1 MADEIDPLT
10 VPAVLPANVPR
21 TTSEGYPTKFLLNW
35 EQQQQ
40 SWFVNNTITLQT
52 KITTVSDQTGANTAE
67 VEQITQALTD
77 GTGAYG
83 SYITTIN
90 AKANDATA
98 SGELYFAAKAA
109 PTGTTAAYGMYLSAD
124 DSYAGI
130 EAIAVSGVGS
140 AIGLTANQFYFTD
153 SGTAQQVL
161 TYDGTSFVFNVPVII
176 RSGTSGA
183 RKVSTGEND
192 KIYDASNQLR
202 VAIGINI

>member
-1 MADEIDPLT
+1 MADIDPNAIPFVPPTDVALIDTTTGRPKTAFHDWLQGLYSWMKESVVDLT
-10 VPAVLPANVPR
+10 
-21 TTSEGYPTKFLLNW
+21 
-35 EQQQQ
+35 
-40 SWFVNNTITLQT
+40 T
-52 KITTVSDQTGANTAE
+52 KITTLISETGETSAE

-130 EAIAVSGVGS
+130 EALAVSGVGS
-140 AIGLTANQFYFTD
+140 AIGMTANQFYFTD

-161 TYDGTSFVFNVPVII
+161 TYSSGVFIFNVPIVI
-176 RSGTSGA
+176 RNATTGA
-183 RKVSTGEND
+183 RQEITASNT
-192 KIYDASNQLR
+192 KIYDASNVLR
-202 VAIGINI
+202 VAMGTGI